1 MSEDLKKKLEE
12 YDKGEL
18 SGSELVEFEKELE
31 KMEEY
36 QFLKESKTEEKKGID
51 KNGKKQ
57 KKALKRNKWKVRV
70 QTICTV
76 LGLLLVFSIVTT
88 ILTGVYYSWGN
99 PDRAEV
105 FRNVIDQ
112 TLTVTDPYGE
122 IGGTSSNTNAYFGM
136 EATRDLNKSVGNE
149 TIKVGEIKTKFLFS
163 MMNVSEREDFGKVS
177 QTTPAFTYPGVG
189 ERGMSEWDRL
199 EKLPEGTVVSAYLSF
214 SELLE
219 TGDVLKKF
227 EGKDMELVWLAV
239 DTGMEAKD
247 ENHEGII
254 FEPIGFPSYP
264 IWHDDDMVLDSKE
277 VEKGLFGIRTVSESH
292 SSPDYDAGD
301 QEIIHKQFLKTLDFL
316 KKHERKANKF
326 YFGDLNLSKRID
338 YLEKNGFMHYGVV
351 LTGPTKEVLKLKK
364 ETWSKSIEVDEV
376 SFWSWN
382 E

>member
-1 MSEDLKKKLEE
+1 MSEDLKKKLEA
-12 YDKGEL
+12 YDKGKQ
-18 SGSELVEFEKELE
+18 SDAELVELE
-31 KMEEY
+31 KKERKTDEE
-36 QFLKESKTEEKKGID
+36 KGID
-51 KNGKKQ
+51 VNGKKQ
-57 KKALKRNKWKVRV
+57 KKTLKRNKWKVRV
-70 QTICTV
+70 QTVCVV

-88 ILTGVYYSWGN
+88 ILTSVYYSWGN
-99 PDRAEV
+99 PDRVDV
-105 FRNVIDQ
+105 FRNVIDK
-112 TLTVTDPYGE
+112 TLTVTNPYGE
-122 IGGTSSNTNAYFGM
+122 LGGTSTNTNAYFGM
-136 EATRDLNKSVGNE
+136 EATTDLNKSVGNE
-149 TIKVGEIKTKFLFS
+149 SIKVGEIKTDFLFS
-163 MMNVSEREDFGKVS
+163 MMNEPEREDFGNVS

-189 ERGMSEWDRL
+189 ERGMSDWDKL

-219 TGDVLKKF
+219 TGEVLKRF

-277 VEKGLFGIRTVSESH
+277 VEKGLFGTRTVSESH
-292 SSPDYDAGD
+292 SSPDYNAGD

-316 KKHERKANKF
+316 RKHERKANKF
-326 YFGDLNLSKRID
+326 YFGDLDLNLSKRID

-376 SFWSWN
+376 SFWSWD